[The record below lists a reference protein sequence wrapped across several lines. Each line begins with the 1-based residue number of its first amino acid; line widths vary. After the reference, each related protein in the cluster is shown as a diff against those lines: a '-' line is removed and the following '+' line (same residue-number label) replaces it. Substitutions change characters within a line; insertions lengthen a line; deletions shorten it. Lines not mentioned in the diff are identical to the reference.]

1 MSGRCYHGPR
11 QRGPARAA
19 IGGKCRSSRQIGRAK
34 PQLETA
40 PLIVHVVRQFL
51 PNRGGLEDVVAN
63 LARQTVRRGYR
74 LRVVTLDSLFTAPE
88 DKLPLH
94 EDIDGIEVVRI
105 PWFGTSRYPL
115 APQVFRHLADADLV
129 HVHAIDFF
137 FDALAWGRLLH
148 GKPMIVT
155 THGGFFHTRKYAT
168 IKRIWFQTLT
178 RASAM
183 AYRRVVCCS
192 ASDLRQFSEIV
203 PDSLLIENGADIG
216 KFADTASRRAKR
228 RIVTIGR
235 FSVNKRID
243 HLLDAM
249 AALKTRNPEWHL
261 DIVGA
266 ESDLNR
272 ADIEGAIESRHLSG
286 RVTLHVSPENDTI
299 RRIIA
304 EASIFA
310 SASEYEGFGL
320 VALEAMSAGLLPVL
334 NANDAFTTLAARH
347 PVLMLADFMNPES
360 AATAIETA
368 HETLSRQPDT
378 VRAELLDAARG
389 YSWDIVAGRYIDLYR
404 SLEIVAAES
413 I

>member
-1 MSGRCYHGPR
+1 MSIVE
-11 QRGPARAA
+11 ADRA
-19 IGGKCRSSRQIGRAK
+19 RAK

-74 LRVVTLDSLFTAPE
+74 VRVVTLDSLFTAPE
-88 DKLPLH
+88 DKLPLR

-137 FDALAWGRLLH
+137 FDALAWSRLLH

-155 THGGFFHTRKYAT
+155 THGGFFHTQKYAT
-168 IKRIWFQTLT
+168 IKKIWFRTLT
-178 RASAM
+178 RASVM

-192 ASDLRQFSEIV
+192 ASDLKQFSEIA

-235 FSVNKRID
+235 FSVNKRLD

-249 AALKTRNPEWHL
+249 AMLKTRDPEWHL

-272 ADIEGAIESRHLSG
+272 ADVEGAIESRHLSG

-334 NANDAFTTLAARH
+334 NANNAFATLAARH
-347 PVLMLADFMNPES
+347 PVLMLADFTNPES
-360 AATAIETA
+360 AATAIEAA
-368 HETLSRQPDT
+368 HQALSRQPDA

-404 SLEIVAAES
+404 SLDVSAAES

>member
-1 MSGRCYHGPR
+1 MSIIEADRVR
-11 QRGPARAA
+11 E
-19 IGGKCRSSRQIGRAK
+19 S
-34 PQLETA
+34 PQLATG

-74 LRVVTLDSLFTAPE
+74 VRVVTLDSLFTAPE
-88 DKLPLH
+88 DKLPLR

-105 PWFGTSRYPL
+105 PWLGTSRYPL

-168 IKRIWFQTLT
+168 IKKVWFRTLT
-178 RASAM
+178 RASAT

-192 ASDLRQFSEIV
+192 ASDLKQFSEIV
-203 PDSLLIENGADIG
+203 PDSLVIENGADIG

-243 HLLDAM
+243 HLLNAM
-249 AALKTRNPEWHL
+249 VALKTRDPEWHL

-272 ADIEGAIESRHLSG
+272 ADVEGAIESRDLSG
-286 RVTLHVSPENDTI
+286 RVTLHVSPDNDSI

-334 NANDAFTTLAARH
+334 NANDAFATLAARH
-347 PVLMLADFMNPES
+347 PVIMLADFTNPES
-360 AATAIETA
+360 AVTAIEAA
-368 HETLSRQPDT
+368 HQALSRQPDA
-378 VRAELLDAARG
+378 VRAGLLDAARG

-404 SLEIVAAES
+404 SLDVVAAKS

>member
-1 MSGRCYHGPR
+1 MSIVEADRV
-11 QRGPARAA
+11 
-19 IGGKCRSSRQIGRAK
+19 RAK
-34 PQLETA
+34 PQSETA

-63 LARQTVRRGYR
+63 LARQTVRLGYR
-74 LRVVTLDSLFTAPE
+74 VRVVTLDSLFTAPE
-88 DKLPLH
+88 DKLPLR

-137 FDALAWGRLLH
+137 FDALAWARLLH

-155 THGGFFHTRKYAT
+155 THGGFFHTQKYAT
-168 IKRIWFQTLT
+168 IKKIWFRTLT

-192 ASDLRQFSEIV
+192 ASDLKQFSEIA

-235 FSVNKRID
+235 FSVNKRLD

-249 AALKTRNPEWHL
+249 VMLKTRDPEWHL

-272 ADIEGAIESRHLSG
+272 ADVEGAIESRHLSG

-334 NANDAFTTLAARH
+334 NANDAFATLAARH
-347 PVLMLADFMNPES
+347 PVLVLADFTNPES
-360 AATAIETA
+360 AATAIEAA
-368 HETLSRQPDT
+368 HQALSRQPDA

-404 SLEIVAAES
+404 SLDVIAAES

>member
-1 MSGRCYHGPR
+1 MSIVEADR
-11 QRGPARAA
+11 ARAV
-19 IGGKCRSSRQIGRAK
+19 
-34 PQLETA
+34 PQVETA

-74 LRVVTLDSLFTAPE
+74 VRVVTLDSLFTTPE
-88 DKLPLH
+88 DKLPLR

-105 PWFGTSRYPL
+105 PWSGTSRYPL

-168 IKRIWFQTLT
+168 IKKIWFQTLT

-235 FSVNKRID
+235 FSVNKRLD

-249 AALKTRNPEWHL
+249 AMLKTRDPEWHL
-261 DIVGA
+261 DIIGA

-272 ADIEGAIESRHLSG
+272 ADVEGAIESRHLSG

-299 RRIIA
+299 RRVIA

-347 PVLMLADFMNPES
+347 PVLMLADFTNPET
-360 AATAIETA
+360 AATAIESA
-368 HETLSRQPDT
+368 HETLSRQPET
-378 VRAELLDAARG
+378 VRAELLDAAGG

-404 SLEIVAAES
+404 SLDVVAAQS

>member
-1 MSGRCYHGPR
+1 MSIVEADRV
-11 QRGPARAA
+11 
-19 IGGKCRSSRQIGRAK
+19 IAK
-34 PQLETA
+34 PKLETA

-74 LRVVTLDSLFTAPE
+74 VRVVTLDSLFTAPE
-88 DKLPLH
+88 DKLPLR

-105 PWFGTSRYPL
+105 PWSGSSRYPL

-168 IKRIWFQTLT
+168 IKKIWFRTLT

-192 ASDLRQFSEIV
+192 ASDLKQFSEIV

-249 AALKTRNPEWHL
+249 AALKTRDPEWHL

-272 ADIEGAIESRHLSG
+272 AGVEGAIESRYLSG
-286 RVTLHVSPENDTI
+286 RVTLHVSPDNDTI

-304 EASIFA
+304 ESSIFA

-334 NANDAFTTLAARH
+334 NANDAFATLAARH
-347 PVLMLADFMNPES
+347 PVLMLADFTNPEA

-368 HETLSRQPDT
+368 YEDLSRQPDV
-378 VRAELLDAARG
+378 VRAGLLDAARG
-389 YSWDIVAGRYIDLYR
+389 YSWDIVAERYIDLYR
-404 SLEIVAAES
+404 SLDVVAAEN

>member
-1 MSGRCYHGPR
+1 MSIVE
-11 QRGPARAA
+11 ADRAHA
-19 IGGKCRSSRQIGRAK
+19 M

-74 LRVVTLDSLFTAPE
+74 VRVVTLDSLFTAPE
-88 DKLPLH
+88 DKLPLR

-115 APQVFRHLADADLV
+115 APHVFRHLADADLV

-137 FDALAWGRLLH
+137 FDALARGRLLH

-155 THGGFFHTRKYAT
+155 THGGFFHTQKYAT
-168 IKRIWFQTLT
+168 IKKIWFRTLT

-192 ASDLRQFSEIV
+192 ASDLKQFSEIV

-235 FSVNKRID
+235 FSVNKRLD

-249 AALKTRNPEWHL
+249 AKLKTRDPEWHL

-272 ADIEGAIESRHLSG
+272 ADVEGAIESRHLSG

-334 NANDAFTTLAARH
+334 NANDAFATLATRH
-347 PVLMLADFMNPES
+347 PVLMLADFTNPER
-360 AATAIETA
+360 AATAIEAA
-368 HETLSRQPDT
+368 HQALLRQPDA

-404 SLEIVAAES
+404 SLDVVAAES

>member
-1 MSGRCYHGPR
+1 MSIIEADRVR
-11 QRGPARAA
+11 E
-19 IGGKCRSSRQIGRAK
+19 S
-34 PQLETA
+34 PQLATS

-74 LRVVTLDSLFTAPE
+74 VRVVTLDSLFTAPE
-88 DKLPLH
+88 DKLPLR

-105 PWFGTSRYPL
+105 PWFGSSRYPL

-155 THGGFFHTRKYAT
+155 THGGFFHTQKYAA
-168 IKRIWFQTLT
+168 IKKIWFRTLT

-192 ASDLRQFSEIV
+192 ASDLKQFSEIV

-216 KFADTASRRAKR
+216 KFADTALRRARR

-235 FSVNKRID
+235 FSVNKRLD

-249 AALKTRNPEWHL
+249 AMLKTRDPEWHL

-272 ADIEGAIESRHLSG
+272 ADVEGAIESRHLSG

-299 RRIIA
+299 RRVIT

-334 NANDAFTTLAARH
+334 NANDAFATLAARH
-347 PVLMLADFMNPES
+347 PVLMLADFTNPET
-360 AATAIETA
+360 AATALETA
-368 HETLSRQPDT
+368 YEHLSRQPDT
-378 VRAELLDAARG
+378 VRTELLDAARG

-404 SLEIVAAES
+404 SLDVVAAKS

>member
-1 MSGRCYHGPR
+1 MSIVEADRV
-11 QRGPARAA
+11 
-19 IGGKCRSSRQIGRAK
+19 RAK
-34 PQLETA
+34 PKLETA

-74 LRVVTLDSLFTAPE
+74 VRVVTLDSLFTAPE
-88 DKLPLH
+88 DKLPLR

-105 PWFGTSRYPL
+105 PWSGSSRYPL

-129 HVHAIDFF
+129 QVHAIDFF

-168 IKRIWFQTLT
+168 IKKIWFRTLT

-192 ASDLRQFSEIV
+192 ASDLKQFSEIV

-249 AALKTRNPEWHL
+249 AALKTRDPEWHL

-272 ADIEGAIESRHLSG
+272 ADVEGAIERRHLSG
-286 RVTLHVSPENDTI
+286 RVTLHVSPDNDTI

-304 EASIFA
+304 ESSIFA

-334 NANDAFTTLAARH
+334 NANDAFATLAARH
-347 PVLMLADFMNPES
+347 PVLMLADFTNPEA

-368 HETLSRQPDT
+368 YEDLSRQPDV
-378 VRAELLDAARG
+378 VRAGLLDAARG
-389 YSWDIVAGRYIDLYR
+389 YSWDIVAERYIDLYR
-404 SLEIVAAES
+404 SLDVVAAEN

>member
-1 MSGRCYHGPR
+1 MSCGSFC
-11 QRGPARAA
+11 
-19 IGGKCRSSRQIGRAK
+19 
-34 PQLETA
+34 
-40 PLIVHVVRQFL
+40 

-74 LRVVTLDSLFTAPE
+74 VRVVTLDSLFTAPK
-88 DKLPLH
+88 DKLPAR

-105 PWFGTSRYPL
+105 PWSGSSRYPL
-115 APQVFRHLADADLV
+115 APEVFRHLADADLV

-148 GKPMIVT
+148 RKPMIVT
-155 THGGFFHTRKYAT
+155 THGGFFHTRKYAA
-168 IKRIWFQTLT
+168 IKKIWFRTLT
-178 RASAM
+178 RASAL

-192 ASDLRQFSEIV
+192 ASDLKQFSAIV

-216 KFADTASRRAKR
+216 KFADSASQRPRRR
-228 RIVTIGR
+228 VVTIGR
-235 FSVNKRID
+235 FSVNKRLD

-249 AALKTRNPEWHL
+249 AVLKDRDAEWHL

-272 ADIEGAIESRHLSG
+272 ADIEAAIEGRNLSG
-286 RVTLHVSPENDTI
+286 RVTLHVSPDNGAI
-299 RRIIA
+299 RRILA
-304 EASIFA
+304 EASLFA

-334 NANDAFTTLAARH
+334 NANDAFTTLAGRH
-347 PVLMLADFMNPES
+347 PVIRLADFTHPAS
-360 AATAIETA
+360 AATMIEAA
-368 HETLSRQPDT
+368 HETLARQPDG
-378 VRAELLDAARG
+378 VRAELVEAVRG
-389 YSWDIVAGRYIDLYR
+389 YSWDIVARRYIDLYR
-404 SLEIVAAES
+404 SLNVAAADR

>member
-1 MSGRCYHGPR
+1 MSIVE
-11 QRGPARAA
+11 ADRAHA
-19 IGGKCRSSRQIGRAK
+19 M

-74 LRVVTLDSLFTAPE
+74 VRVVTLDSLFTAPE
-88 DKLPLH
+88 NKLPLR

-115 APQVFRHLADADLV
+115 APHVFRHLADADLV

-155 THGGFFHTRKYAT
+155 THGGFFHTQKYAT
-168 IKRIWFQTLT
+168 IKKIWFRTLT

-192 ASDLRQFSEIV
+192 ASDLKQFSEIV

-235 FSVNKRID
+235 FSVNKRLD

-249 AALKTRNPEWHL
+249 AKLKTRDPEWHL

-272 ADIEGAIESRHLSG
+272 ADVEGAIESRHLSG

-334 NANDAFTTLAARH
+334 NANDAFATLATRH
-347 PVLMLADFMNPES
+347 PVLMLADFTNPER
-360 AATAIETA
+360 AATAIEAA
-368 HETLSRQPDT
+368 HQALLRQPDA

-404 SLEIVAAES
+404 SLDVVAAES
-413 I
+413 T

>member
-1 MSGRCYHGPR
+1 MSVVEADRM
-11 QRGPARAA
+11 
-19 IGGKCRSSRQIGRAK
+19 RAK

-74 LRVVTLDSLFTAPE
+74 VRVVTLDSLFTAPE
-88 DKLPLH
+88 DKLPLR

-168 IKRIWFQTLT
+168 IKKIWFQTLT

-192 ASDLRQFSEIV
+192 ASDLKQFSEIV

-216 KFADTASRRAKR
+216 KFADTASRRAKP

-249 AALKTRNPEWHL
+249 AMLKTRDPEWHL

-266 ESDLNR
+266 ESDLSR
-272 ADIEGAIESRHLSG
+272 ADVEGAIESRHLSG

-334 NANDAFTTLAARH
+334 NANDAFATLAARH
-347 PVLMLADFMNPES
+347 PVIMLADFTDPES
-360 AATAIETA
+360 AATAIEAA
-368 HETLSRQPDT
+368 HQALSRQPDA
-378 VRAELLDAARG
+378 VRAGLLDAARG

-404 SLEIVAAES
+404 SLDVVAARS

>member
-1 MSGRCYHGPR
+1 MSIVE
-11 QRGPARAA
+11 ADRAHA
-19 IGGKCRSSRQIGRAK
+19 M

-74 LRVVTLDSLFTAPE
+74 VRVVTLDSLFTAPE
-88 DKLPLH
+88 DKLPLR

-115 APQVFRHLADADLV
+115 APHVFRHLADADLV

-155 THGGFFHTRKYAT
+155 THGGFFHTQKYAT
-168 IKRIWFQTLT
+168 IKKIWFRTLT

-192 ASDLRQFSEIV
+192 ASDLKQFSEIV

-235 FSVNKRID
+235 FSVNKRLD

-249 AALKTRNPEWHL
+249 AKLKTRDPEWHL

-266 ESDLNR
+266 ESDLDR
-272 ADIEGAIESRHLSG
+272 ADVKGAIESRHLSG

-334 NANDAFTTLAARH
+334 NANDAFATLATRH
-347 PVLMLADFMNPES
+347 PVLMLADFTNPER
-360 AATAIETA
+360 AAKAIEAA
-368 HETLSRQPDT
+368 HQALLRQPDA

-404 SLEIVAAES
+404 SLDVVAAES

>member
-1 MSGRCYHGPR
+1 MSIVE
-11 QRGPARAA
+11 ADRA
-19 IGGKCRSSRQIGRAK
+19 RAK

-74 LRVVTLDSLFTAPE
+74 VRVVTLDSLFTAPE
-88 DKLPLH
+88 DKLPLR

-155 THGGFFHTRKYAT
+155 THGGFFHTQKYAT
-168 IKRIWFQTLT
+168 IKKIWFRTLT
-178 RASAM
+178 RASVM

-192 ASDLRQFSEIV
+192 ASDLKQFSEIA

-235 FSVNKRID
+235 FSVNKRLD

-249 AALKTRNPEWHL
+249 AMLKTRDPEWHL

-272 ADIEGAIESRHLSG
+272 ADVEGAIESRHLSG

-334 NANDAFTTLAARH
+334 NANNAFATLAARH
-347 PVLMLADFMNPES
+347 PVLMLADFTNPES
-360 AATAIETA
+360 AATAIEAA
-368 HETLSRQPDT
+368 HQALSRQPDA

-404 SLEIVAAES
+404 SLDVSAAES

>member
-1 MSGRCYHGPR
+1 MSIVEADR
-11 QRGPARAA
+11 ARAV
-19 IGGKCRSSRQIGRAK
+19 
-34 PQLETA
+34 PQVETA

-74 LRVVTLDSLFTAPE
+74 VRVVTLDSLFTAPE
-88 DKLPLH
+88 DKLPPR

-105 PWFGTSRYPL
+105 PWSGTSRYPL

-168 IKRIWFQTLT
+168 IKKIWFQTLT

-192 ASDLRQFSEIV
+192 ASDLKQFSEIV

-235 FSVNKRID
+235 FSVNKRLD

-249 AALKTRNPEWHL
+249 AMLKTRDPEWHL
-261 DIVGA
+261 DIIGA

-272 ADIEGAIESRHLSG
+272 ADVEGAIESRHLSG

-299 RRIIA
+299 RRVIA

-347 PVLMLADFMNPES
+347 PVLMLADFTNPET
-360 AATAIETA
+360 AATAIESA

-378 VRAELLDAARG
+378 IRAELLDAARG

-404 SLEIVAAES
+404 SLDVVVAAQS

>member
-1 MSGRCYHGPR
+1 MSIIEADRVR
-11 QRGPARAA
+11 E
-19 IGGKCRSSRQIGRAK
+19 S
-34 PQLETA
+34 PQLGTG

-63 LARQTVRRGYR
+63 LGRQTVRRGYR
-74 LRVVTLDSLFTAPE
+74 VRVVTLDSLFTAPE
-88 DKLPLH
+88 DKLPFR
-94 EDIDGIEVVRI
+94 EDIDSIEVVRI
-105 PWFGTSRYPL
+105 PWFGSSRYPL
-115 APQVFRHLADADLV
+115 APQIFRHLADADLV

-168 IKRIWFQTLT
+168 IKKIWFRTLT

-192 ASDLRQFSEIV
+192 ASDLKQFSEIV

-216 KFADTASRRAKR
+216 KFADTASRRAKH

-235 FSVNKRID
+235 FSVNKRLD

-249 AALKTRNPEWHL
+249 AMLKTRDPEWHL

-272 ADIEGAIESRHLSG
+272 ADVEGAIESRHLSG
-286 RVTLHVSPENDTI
+286 RVTLHVSPDNDTI
-299 RRIIA
+299 RRIIT

-334 NANDAFTTLAARH
+334 NANDAFATLADRH
-347 PVLMLADFMNPES
+347 PVLMLADFTNPES
-360 AATAIETA
+360 AATAIEAA
-368 HETLSRQPDT
+368 HQALSRQPDA
-378 VRAELLDAARG
+378 VRTELLDAARG

-404 SLEIVAAES
+404 SLDVVAAKS

>member
-1 MSGRCYHGPR
+1 M
-11 QRGPARAA
+11 A
-19 IGGKCRSSRQIGRAK
+19 IIQADIVRTT
-34 PQLETA
+34 PQLDAA

-63 LARQTVRRGYR
+63 LGRQTVRRGYR
-74 LRVVTLDSLFTAPE
+74 VRVVTLDSLFTAPE
-88 DKLPLH
+88 DKLPPR
-94 EDIDGIEVVRI
+94 ENIDGIEVVRI
-105 PWFGTSRYPL
+105 PWSGTSRYPL
-115 APQVFRHLADADLV
+115 APQVFRHLGDADLV

-155 THGGFFHTRKYAT
+155 THGGFFHTKKYAA
-168 IKRIWFQTLT
+168 IKKIWFQTLT

-192 ASDLRQFSEIV
+192 ASDLKQFAEIV

-235 FSVNKRID
+235 FSVNKRLD
-243 HLLDAM
+243 HLLDAI
-249 AALKTRNPEWHL
+249 AALKSRDPEWHL

-272 ADIEGAIESRHLSG
+272 TDVESLIESRNLSG
-286 RVTLHVSPENDTI
+286 RVTLHVSPDNDTI

-304 EASIFA
+304 GASIFA

-334 NANDAFTTLAARH
+334 NANDAFATLAARH
-347 PVLMLADFMNPES
+347 PVSMLADFTSPEP
-360 AATAIETA
+360 AATALEA
-368 HETLSRQPDT
+368 AYEALSRGAEA

-404 SLEIVAAES
+404 SLDIIAPDR

>member
-1 MSGRCYHGPR
+1 MSIVEADRV
-11 QRGPARAA
+11 
-19 IGGKCRSSRQIGRAK
+19 RAK
-34 PQLETA
+34 PKLETA

-74 LRVVTLDSLFTAPE
+74 VRVVTLDSLFTAPE
-88 DKLPLH
+88 DKLPLR

-105 PWFGTSRYPL
+105 PWSGSSRYPL

-168 IKRIWFQTLT
+168 IKKIWFRTLT

-192 ASDLRQFSEIV
+192 ASDLKQFSEIV

-249 AALKTRNPEWHL
+249 AALKTRDPEWHL

-272 ADIEGAIESRHLSG
+272 ADVEGAIESRHLSG
-286 RVTLHVSPENDTI
+286 RVTLHVSPDNDTI

-304 EASIFA
+304 ESSIFA

-334 NANDAFTTLAARH
+334 NANDAFATLAARH
-347 PVLMLADFMNPES
+347 PVLMLADFTNPET

-368 HETLSRQPDT
+368 YEDLSRQPD
-378 VRAELLDAARG
+378 VMRAGLLDAARG
-389 YSWDIVAGRYIDLYR
+389 YSWDIVAERYIDLYR
-404 SLEIVAAES
+404 SLDVVAAEN

>member
-1 MSGRCYHGPR
+1 MSIVEAER
-11 QRGPARAA
+11 ARAVL
-19 IGGKCRSSRQIGRAK
+19 QV
-34 PQLETA
+34 ETA

-74 LRVVTLDSLFTAPE
+74 VRVVTLDSLFTTPE
-88 DKLPLH
+88 DKLPLR

-105 PWFGTSRYPL
+105 PWSGTSRYPL

-168 IKRIWFQTLT
+168 IKKIWFQTLT

-216 KFADTASRRAKR
+216 KFADTASRRARR

-235 FSVNKRID
+235 FSVNKRLD

-249 AALKTRNPEWHL
+249 AMLKTRDPEWHL

-272 ADIEGAIESRHLSG
+272 ADVEGAIEGRHLSG

-299 RRIIA
+299 RRVIA

-347 PVLMLADFMNPES
+347 PVLMLADFTNPET

-389 YSWDIVAGRYIDLYR
+389 YSWDIVAGRYIDLYS
-404 SLEIVAAES
+404 SLDVVAAES

>member
-1 MSGRCYHGPR
+1 M
-11 QRGPARAA
+11 
-19 IGGKCRSSRQIGRAK
+19 

-74 LRVVTLDSLFTAPE
+74 VRVVTLDSLFTAPK
-88 DKLPLH
+88 DKLPLR

-105 PWFGTSRYPL
+105 PWSGTSRYPL

-168 IKRIWFQTLT
+168 IKKIWFRTLT

-192 ASDLRQFSEIV
+192 ASDLKQFSEIV

-235 FSVNKRID
+235 FSVNKRLD

-249 AALKTRNPEWHL
+249 AMLKTRDPEWHL

-272 ADIEGAIESRHLSG
+272 ADVEGAIESRHLSG

-304 EASIFA
+304 EASILA

-334 NANDAFTTLAARH
+334 NANDAFATLAARH
-347 PVLMLADFMNPES
+347 PVLMLADFTNPES
-360 AATAIETA
+360 AATAIEA
-368 HETLSRQPDT
+368 AYEHLSRQPDA

-404 SLEIVAAES
+404 SLDVSAAES

>member
-1 MSGRCYHGPR
+1 MSIVEADRV
-11 QRGPARAA
+11 
-19 IGGKCRSSRQIGRAK
+19 RAK

-63 LARQTVRRGYR
+63 LARQTVRLGYR
-74 LRVVTLDSLFTAPE
+74 VRVVTLDSLFTAPE
-88 DKLPLH
+88 DKLPLR

-137 FDALAWGRLLH
+137 FDALAWARLLH

-155 THGGFFHTRKYAT
+155 THGGFFHTQKYAT
-168 IKRIWFQTLT
+168 IKKIWFRTLT

-192 ASDLRQFSEIV
+192 ASDLKQFSEIA

-235 FSVNKRID
+235 FSVNKRLD

-249 AALKTRNPEWHL
+249 VMLKTRDPEWHL

-272 ADIEGAIESRHLSG
+272 ADVEGAIESRHLSG

-334 NANDAFTTLAARH
+334 NANDAFATLAARH
-347 PVLMLADFMNPES
+347 PVLMLADFTNPES
-360 AATAIETA
+360 AATAIEAA
-368 HETLSRQPDT
+368 HQALSRQPDA

-404 SLEIVAAES
+404 SLDVVAAKS

>member
-1 MSGRCYHGPR
+1 MSIVEADR
-11 QRGPARAA
+11 ARAM
-19 IGGKCRSSRQIGRAK
+19 

-74 LRVVTLDSLFTAPE
+74 VRVVTLDSLFTAPE
-88 DKLPLH
+88 DKLPLR

-105 PWFGTSRYPL
+105 PWFGSSRYPL
-115 APQVFRHLADADLV
+115 APQIFRHLADADLV

-155 THGGFFHTRKYAT
+155 THGGFFHTQKYAT
-168 IKRIWFQTLT
+168 IKKIWFRTLT

-183 AYRRVVCCS
+183 AYRRVICCS
-192 ASDLRQFSEIV
+192 ASDLKQFSEIV

-235 FSVNKRID
+235 FSVNKRLD

-249 AALKTRNPEWHL
+249 AMLKTRDPEWHL

-272 ADIEGAIESRHLSG
+272 ADVEGAIESRDLSG

-334 NANDAFTTLAARH
+334 NANDAFSTLADRH
-347 PVLMLADFMNPES
+347 PLLLLADFTNPES
-360 AATAIETA
+360 AATAIEAA
-368 HETLSRQPDT
+368 HQALSRQPDA
-378 VRAELLDAARG
+378 VRAGLLDAARG

-404 SLEIVAAES
+404 SLDVVAAKS

>member
-1 MSGRCYHGPR
+1 
-11 QRGPARAA
+11 
-19 IGGKCRSSRQIGRAK
+19 
-34 PQLETA
+34 
-40 PLIVHVVRQFL
+40 
-51 PNRGGLEDVVAN
+51 
-63 LARQTVRRGYR
+63 
-74 LRVVTLDSLFTAPE
+74 
-88 DKLPLH
+88 
-94 EDIDGIEVVRI
+94 
-105 PWFGTSRYPL
+105 
-115 APQVFRHLADADLV
+115 
-129 HVHAIDFF
+129 
-137 FDALAWGRLLH
+137 
-148 GKPMIVT
+148 MIVT

-168 IKRIWFQTLT
+168 IKKIWFQTLT

-235 FSVNKRID
+235 FSVNKRLD

-249 AALKTRNPEWHL
+249 AMLKTRDPEWHL

-272 ADIEGAIESRHLSG
+272 ADVEGAIESRHLSG

-334 NANDAFTTLAARH
+334 NANDAFATLAARH
-347 PVLMLADFMNPES
+347 PVLMLADFTNPES

-368 HETLSRQPDT
+368 YEGLSRQPET
-378 VRAELLDAARG
+378 VRTELLDAARG

-404 SLEIVAAES
+404 SLDVVAAES

>member
-1 MSGRCYHGPR
+1 MSIVEADR
-11 QRGPARAA
+11 ARAV
-19 IGGKCRSSRQIGRAK
+19 
-34 PQLETA
+34 PQVETA

-74 LRVVTLDSLFTAPE
+74 VRVVTLDSLFTAPE
-88 DKLPLH
+88 DKLPPR

-105 PWFGTSRYPL
+105 PWSGTSRYPL

-168 IKRIWFQTLT
+168 IKKIWFQTLT

-192 ASDLRQFSEIV
+192 ASDLKQFSEIV

-235 FSVNKRID
+235 FSVNKRLD

-249 AALKTRNPEWHL
+249 AMLKTRDPEWHL
-261 DIVGA
+261 DIIGA

-272 ADIEGAIESRHLSG
+272 ADVEGAIESRLISG

-299 RRIIA
+299 RRVIA

-347 PVLMLADFMNPES
+347 PVLMLADFTNPET

-378 VRAELLDAARG
+378 IRAELLDAARG

-404 SLEIVAAES
+404 SLDVVVAAQS

>member
-1 MSGRCYHGPR
+1 MSIIEADRVR
-11 QRGPARAA
+11 E
-19 IGGKCRSSRQIGRAK
+19 S
-34 PQLETA
+34 PQLATG

-74 LRVVTLDSLFTAPE
+74 VRVVTLDSLFTAPE
-88 DKLPLH
+88 DKLPLR

-105 PWFGTSRYPL
+105 PWLGTSRYPL

-168 IKRIWFQTLT
+168 IKKVWFRTLT
-178 RASAM
+178 RASAT

-192 ASDLRQFSEIV
+192 ASDLKQFSEIV

-243 HLLDAM
+243 HLLNAM
-249 AALKTRNPEWHL
+249 VALKTRDPEWHL

-272 ADIEGAIESRHLSG
+272 ADVEGAIESRDLSG
-286 RVTLHVSPENDTI
+286 RVTLHVSPDNDSI

-334 NANDAFTTLAARH
+334 NANDAFATLAARH
-347 PVLMLADFMNPES
+347 PVIMLADFTNPES
-360 AATAIETA
+360 AVTAIEAA
-368 HETLSRQPDT
+368 HQALSRQPDA
-378 VRAELLDAARG
+378 VRAGLLDAARG

-404 SLEIVAAES
+404 SLDVVAAKS

>member
-1 MSGRCYHGPR
+1 MSIVEADRV
-11 QRGPARAA
+11 RAM
-19 IGGKCRSSRQIGRAK
+19 

-40 PLIVHVVRQFL
+40 PLIVHIVRQFL

-63 LARQTVRRGYR
+63 LGRQTVRRGYR
-74 LRVVTLDSLFTAPE
+74 VRVVTLDSLFTAPE
-88 DKLPLH
+88 DKLPLR

-155 THGGFFHTRKYAT
+155 THGGFFHTQKYAT
-168 IKRIWFQTLT
+168 IKKIWFRTLT

-192 ASDLRQFSEIV
+192 ASDLKQFSEIV

-216 KFADTASRRAKR
+216 KFSDTASRRAKR

-235 FSVNKRID
+235 FSVNKRLD

-249 AALKTRNPEWHL
+249 VMLKTRNPEWHL

-272 ADIEGAIESRHLSG
+272 ADVEGAIVSRHLSG
-286 RVTLHVSPENDTI
+286 RVTLYVSPENDTI

-334 NANDAFTTLAARH
+334 NANDAFSTLADRH
-347 PVLMLADFMNPES
+347 PVLLLADFTNPES
-360 AATAIETA
+360 AATAIEAA
-368 HETLSRQPDT
+368 HQALSRQPDAI
-378 VRAELLDAARG
+378 RAGLLDAARG

-404 SLEIVAAES
+404 SLDVVAAKS